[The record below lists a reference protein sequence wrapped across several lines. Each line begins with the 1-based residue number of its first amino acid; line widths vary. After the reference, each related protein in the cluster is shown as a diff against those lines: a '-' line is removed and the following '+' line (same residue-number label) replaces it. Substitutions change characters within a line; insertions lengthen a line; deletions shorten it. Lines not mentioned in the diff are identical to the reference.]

1 MKRIKNLKIILFFL
15 LISPSINGQDI
26 LHIQV
31 DSTNINSSPNLKI
44 SSYVDFYYGTR
55 SNSSEET
62 IPYFVSNN
70 KSNEFT
76 INLAYVELSYKNKDV
91 RFKFLPGFGTYM
103 NANYMSEPATLK
115 HLLEATGGFCLS
127 QKRQIWIDGGV
138 LSSPYTNET
147 AISRDHLMYTRS
159 MAPENVPYYLS
170 GIKLTFPLSKKIT
183 LYTYLINGWQ
193 QIKDNNEKKSVGT
206 QLEFKPNAKHTIN
219 WNTYIGDERSA
230 TAPQNRMRYFSDIFW
245 LYNLDGQWSMTSC
258 IYLGKQEQVKGNLK
272 NSHYWWQANA
282 IFRHRF
288 NDKWSI
294 SGRLEYFNDPDY
306 IVVSPI
312 NEGAHKFAVFSQSIS
327 INYCIKSNALFRME
341 GRNFRSSSDI
351 FLTSNS
357 DQVSNMFWMVS
368 NITVWF

>member
-1 MKRIKNLKIILFFL
+1 MESIKNLKIILFFL
-15 LISPSINGQDI
+15 LISPSIFGQVIMDV
-26 LHIQV
+26 QA
-31 DSTNINSSPNLKI
+31 DSTSINSSPNLKI
-44 SSYVDFYYGTR
+44 SSYIDFYYGTR
-55 SNSSEET
+55 FNSNEET

-103 NANYMSEPATLK
+103 NANYQGEPGTLK
-115 HLLEATGGFCLS
+115 NLLEATGGFCLS

-159 MAPENVPYYLS
+159 LAPENVPYYLS

-183 LYTYLINGWQ
+183 LYTYMINGWQ
-193 QIKDNNEKKSVGT
+193 QIKDNNDKKSVGT

-219 WNTYIGDERSA
+219 WNTYIGDERST

-245 LYNLDGQWSMTSC
+245 LYNLDGKWSMTSC
-258 IYLGKQEQVKGNLK
+258 IYLGKQEQLKGNLK

-288 NDKWSI
+288 NDEWSI
-294 SGRLEYFNDPDY
+294 SGRLEYFNDSDY

-312 NEGAHKFAVFSQSIS
+312 NEGADEFDVFSQSIV
-327 INYCIKSNALFRME
+327 INYCIQSNALFRLE
-341 GRNFRSSSDI
+341 GRNFRSSNNI
-351 FLTSNS
+351 FLTPNS
-357 DQVSNMFWMVS
+357 APVSNMFWMVS